1 VAKAQLRALSESG
14 YRPQLRPQAIPVAG
28 RSAIATLKAQMI
40 NMLEGG
46 HISEHDY
53 LIGSK
58 IATVMCGGEVEPGSL
73 VDEQW
78 LLDLERRTSL
88 RTEERMSQPK
98 KRRRVS
104 STC

>member
-1 VAKAQLRALSESG
+1 MR
-14 YRPQLRPQAIPVAG
+14 
-28 RSAIATLKAQMI
+28 
-40 NMLEGG
+40 EGG

-58 IATVMCGGEVEPGSL
+58 LATVMCGGEVEGGSL

-78 LLDLERRTSL
+78 FLDLERKAFMELHRDG
-88 RTEERMSQPK
+88 EDA
-98 KRRRVS
+98 RRAS